1 MKKEGGEGEIERERE
16 KVDKKGEKRRKK
28 TEGESGSNDFIKLI
42 VKGRSLSFSLSL
54 RVLLLFAYAN
64 KARGG
69 VAGLRMNSWIESTVK
84 GGRKVEGREGE
95 TGRDE
100 TRRETRR
107 DEGWGRKGRGKGRKG
122 KGREGKGRLRPVK
135 RRDERAGCKA
145 LKLARFIVARTG
157 LASLDSGLLPLKKGR
172 GGGGHIAG
180 NEQRRGAA
188 DLIGD
193 A

>member
-122 KGREGKGRLRPVK
+122 KGREGKVEAGEEKGRACRLQGIK
-135 RRDERAGCKA
+135 TCEIYSGTDWSG
-145 LKLARFIVARTG
+145 LARFGVAST
-157 LASLDSGLLPLKKGR
+157 KKREGGR
-172 GGGGHIAG
+172 GPYCW
-180 NEQRRGAA
+180 
-188 DLIGD
+188 
-193 A
+193 